1 MGPFSKDNHEE
12 LVNQIKEHLA
22 KMPEEQRKHLAQIA
36 LKIIGTNDPEKLKQ
50 LLQTQSSQL
59 DLNKILTRPSISFLR
74 RTSNEKLYLYYC
86 YISSFC
92 LSKSF
97 KKRKA
102 QK

>member
-1 MGPFSKDNHEE
+1 MDPFSKDNHEE

-59 DLNKILTRPSISFLR
+59 DLNKENINQAFDKFLKE
-74 RTSNEKLYLYYC
+74 N
-86 YISSFC
+86 
-92 LSKSF
+92 
-97 KKRKA
+97 
-102 QK
+102 QQ

>member
-59 DLNKILTRPSISFLR
+59 DLNKENINQAFDKFLKE
-74 RTSNEKLYLYYC
+74 N
-86 YISSFC
+86 
-92 LSKSF
+92 
-97 KKRKA
+97 
-102 QK
+102 QQ